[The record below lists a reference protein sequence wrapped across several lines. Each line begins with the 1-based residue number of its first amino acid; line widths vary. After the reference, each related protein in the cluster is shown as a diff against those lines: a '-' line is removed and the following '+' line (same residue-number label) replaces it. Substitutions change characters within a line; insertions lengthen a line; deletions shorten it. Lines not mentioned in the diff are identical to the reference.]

1 MRVIQTVQGSDSWH
15 QLRNQR
21 FTASEAA
28 AACGDHKYMTRNDLL
43 KQKATGIVPDV
54 DAHQQRI
61 FDQGHRFEE
70 MARSIA
76 EEIIGEEL
84 FPCTCEDDSE
94 TYLASMDGM
103 DMLGLAG
110 WEHKT
115 INESLRHANA
125 ETLEDHYKWQMDHQ
139 MMVTGAEKIL
149 FMASDG
155 TKEDCNWFWYER
167 DESRI
172 KRLIAAWEQFAADL
186 SQYEAPEP
194 EQPKAEGKTPDALPA
209 LSVQV
214 QGMVTASN
222 LKEFEASALAAL
234 ESINTDLQTDNDFA
248 DAEKAAKFC
257 KDVEKR
263 LKATKEQVIGQMVSV
278 DEVVRLIDSLD
289 DQFRQ
294 KRLIVEKA
302 VKAQKEQRKQ
312 EILMAAKQGFDA
324 FLRGLDVAQYMQ
336 FPMPDFAGA
345 MKGKK
350 TISSLKSGC
359 DDLTAQSKIEANEQA
374 SVIRD
379 NLKQLDEHA
388 ADYRF
393 LFSDLQQIV
402 TKPAGDFAAIIKAR
416 IADHKE
422 AEQKRLD
429 AEREKIRQEEEAR
442 VKRES
447 EQKARQEA
455 EAKARAD
462 TAADSAPTEK
472 KPAFE
477 MPPLKPEPSDSGRMG
492 DASQQDDKVLI
503 DRAEYSRLLDDSA
516 MLAALMAAG
525 VDSWEGYDMAIEMK
539 QEAA

>member
-1 MRVIQTVQGSDSWH
+1 
-15 QLRNQR
+15 
-21 FTASEAA
+21 
-28 AACGDHKYMTRNDLL
+28 
-43 KQKATGIVPDV
+43 
-54 DAHQQRI
+54 
-61 FDQGHRFEE
+61 
-70 MARSIA
+70 
-76 EEIIGEEL
+76 
-84 FPCTCEDDSE
+84 
-94 TYLASMDGM
+94 MDGL
-103 DMLGLAG
+103 DMMGEIG
-110 WEHKT
+110 FEHKWL
-115 INESLRHANA
+115 SKDLA
-125 ETLEDHYKWQMDHQ
+125 EQIDAGELEDHYMLQLDQ
-139 MMVTGAEKIL
+139 QFALSGAERIL
-149 FMASDG
+149 FVGSDG
-155 TKEDCNWFWYER
+155 TEENFKYLWIER
-167 DESRI
+167 DESRF
-172 KRLIAAWEQFAADL
+172 KPLLAAWEQFAADL

>member
-194 EQPKAEGKTPDALPA
+194 EQPKAEGKAPDALPA

-222 LKEFEASALAAL
+222 LREFEESARATLAN
-234 ESINTDLQTDNDFA
+234 INTDLQTDQDFA
-248 DAEKAAKFC
+248 DAEKAIKFC
-257 KDVEKR
+257 KEVESR
-263 LKATKEQVIGQMVSV
+263 LKATKDQVIGQMVSV
-278 DEVVRLIDSLD
+278 DEVIRMIDSLD
-289 DQFRQ
+289 QDFRDR
-294 KRLIVEKA
+294 RLSLNKDVKAKKEARKLEILNAAREAWNAHIGAVEKDLE
-302 VKAQKEQRKQ
+302 AQ
-312 EILMAAKQGFDA
+312 AG
-324 FLRGLDVAQYMQ
+324 GLPVTLNVSNA
-336 FPMPDFAGA
+336 DFAGA

-350 TISSLKSGC
+350 TIASLQSAC
-359 DDLTAQSKIEANEQA
+359 DDELARAKIEVNDTAELIRGNIEQL
-374 SVIRD
+374 
-379 NLKQLDEHA
+379 NEHA
-388 ADYRF
+388 GDYKF
-393 LFSDLQQIV
+393 LFNDFGMICQ
-402 TKPAGDFAAIIKAR
+402 KPADDFAAVVKAR

-422 AEQKRLD
+422 AERQRLE
-429 AEREKIRQEEEAR
+429 AERERIRQEEEA
-442 VKRES
+442 
-447 EQKARQEA
+447 KARRDA
-455 EAKARAD
+455 EEREQAKARVQETVKAEGKK
-462 TAADSAPTEK
+462 AA
-472 KPAFE
+472 
-477 MPPLKPEPSDSGRMG
+477 
-492 DASQQDDKVLI
+492 Q
-503 DRAEYSRLLDDSA
+503 
-516 MLAALMAAG
+516 
-525 VDSWEGYDMAIEMK
+525 VDSKPDPQADDQRPAMPSPNDMIQVVANHYGVSFQQAQAWLATIEFRV
-539 QEAA
+539 AA